1 MDLLWCCPVLS
12 VLILALGVQ
21 EGNGFF
27 PTTLLAELA
36 QDEGSGYVGAQVAI
50 QWWTHWGQPCGSM
63 HRVKTS

>member
-12 VLILALGVQ
+12 VLILALRVQ

-36 QDEGSGYVGAQVAI
+36 QDDGV
-50 QWWTHWGQPCGSM
+50 
-63 HRVKTS
+63 RVRWCPSSNPMLNALGTALW